1 MIITIQLIQI
11 QILPLTTLTKSTDHG
26 DDINP
31 GIDPESET
39 QNESQMSES
48 NNITTETKSERSEH
62 RKYRQVSEK
71 LWPWLYLNE
80 NKMFCKVCMK
90 AGKKNTMT
98 IGCTT
103 FKTIKLLKP
112 KVKGPNIV
120 NIDSFRKN
128 FGPGFT

>member
-1 MIITIQLIQI
+1 
-11 QILPLTTLTKSTDHG
+11 LPPKKQRLLNLPGQKTLFNFSFSNSKDDTNTDTAIDKSTDHG

-48 NNITTETKSERSEH
+48 NNKTTETESERYEH

-103 FKTIKLLKP
+103 FTTEKCM
-112 KVKGPNIV
+112 
-120 NIDSFRKN
+120 
-128 FGPGFT
+128 

>member
-80 NKMFCKVCMK
+80 NKMFCKVVCMK
-90 AGKKNTMT
+90 AGKKNTIT

-103 FKTIKLLKP
+103 FKTEKCM
-112 KVKGPNIV
+112 
-120 NIDSFRKN
+120 
-128 FGPGFT
+128 